1 MLEIFE
7 LVLKDVQVYTLNIF
21 APCILALVLIVLHK
35 KNKLKRIGV
44 FLGIIP
50 AIIACKLYFFTSY
63 TYAHMLAIFFIF
75 AILYAASIAIAKRF
89 AENKIVLYLSIPLIL
104 ICSYLILATYEYI
117 DIREPFGSIEE
128 HSLPES
134 TNSNHDYTIRIN
146 YADAWGNGHYT
157 LTFRGNEDTDSQEG
171 SILYCTQY
179 RTCAG
184 VTFIVKD
191 STSNDTMKV
200 LPTERNRCEWELLP
214 SEKKPIVSE
223 LKKLV
228 ANYSREYII
237 GFVLDGYTFD
247 IDIIDYKKRT
257 VRSLKLDNATNF
269 EDQVPKA
276 KEIVNLGLKL
286 IPFNDSVNANIDC
299 NDRLPKL
306 FEQMKVDTTAK
317 DSTLKDNDSS
327 AKMIELN
334 EIKNPKPKRRK
345 SKDK

>member
-1 MLEIFE
+1 M
-7 LVLKDVQVYTLNIF
+7 
-21 APCILALVLIVLHK
+21 
-35 KNKLKRIGV
+35 
-44 FLGIIP
+44 
-50 AIIACKLYFFTSY
+50 
-63 TYAHMLAIFFIF
+63 
-75 AILYAASIAIAKRF
+75 
-89 AENKIVLYLSIPLIL
+89 
-104 ICSYLILATYEYI
+104 
-117 DIREPFGSIEE
+117 
-128 HSLPES
+128 
-134 TNSNHDYTIRIN
+134 
-146 YADAWGNGHYT
+146 
-157 LTFRGNEDTDSQEG
+157 
-171 SILYCTQY
+171 
-179 RTCAG
+179 
-184 VTFIVKD
+184 
-191 STSNDTMKV
+191 
-200 LPTERNRCEWELLP
+200 LP